1 MFRRLN
7 STSKSKTSIAIL
19 GGGPIGS
26 SIALH
31 LCQKGYKN
39 VTVIDRDLSFKS
51 TSSVLSAGGIRQ
63 QFSLPENI
71 LMSKYS
77 ADFIIKAALE
87 SKSDSNIP
95 DVQFHNNGYL
105 FLASPTNEALFKK
118 VNQTQQDTGI
128 SYINLLMPSELKA
141 KFPWISTDGLSSASY
156 GGTEG
161 GEGYFDPYALVMYMK
176 KKVYFSQVYTFL
188 RCLYDIL
195 LYMYVLLGYRLRRG
209 VHTRRSSRYGSKY
222 ILFFTN
228 T

>member
-118 VNQTQQDTGI
+118 VNQTQQDSGI
-128 SYINLLMPSELKA
+128 SYINLLSSSELKA
-141 KFPWISTDGLSSASY
+141 RFPWISTEGVSLASY
-156 GGTEG
+156 GGTDG

-176 KKVYFSQVYTFL
+176 KKVY
-188 RCLYDIL
+188 
-195 LYMYVLLGYRLRRG
+195 
-209 VHTRRSSRYGSKY
+209 
-222 ILFFTN
+222 
-228 T
+228 